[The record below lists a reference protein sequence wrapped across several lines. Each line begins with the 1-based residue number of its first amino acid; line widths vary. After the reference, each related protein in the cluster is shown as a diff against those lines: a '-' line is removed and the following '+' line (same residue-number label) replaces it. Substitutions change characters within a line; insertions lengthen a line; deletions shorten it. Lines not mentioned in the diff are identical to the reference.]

1 MNKNNSNSDHIEK
14 QDDSLLDGNN
24 IIYLESLYES
34 YLKDPQ
40 SISSKWQSYFSSL
53 ANNSEQTEVL
63 HSEVRAHFKALA
75 LDNRSLNCS
84 PQDNYSPQDNNADH
98 CSVEIKNEKQVKV
111 LQLINSYRFSGHKK
125 AHTNP
130 LNEVNLNT
138 PELPEV
144 PELTLQ
150 YHDLGAEDLASKFI
164 TGSLFAKD
172 EMSLE
177 KIIHQLE
184 HSYCDVIGAQY
195 MYLSS
200 TEEKR
205 WLQERLESR
214 LNQTDFSVE
223 DQTKILKKLIAA
235 ETLERY
241 LHTRYVGQKRFSL
254 EGGDSLI
261 PLLDA
266 LIQHAGETGVN
277 EIVLGMAHRGR
288 LNVLINIMGKSP
300 ALLFEEFAGNFNNN
314 GRTGDVKYHLGYA
327 SNMST
332 PGGPVH
338 LALAFNPSHL
348 EIVGPV
354 VEGAVRARQDRRHSN
369 PGDQVIPIVIHGDAA
384 LAGQGVNM
392 ETLNMSQTRGYGTHG
407 TIHIV
412 INNQIGFTTN
422 TISDSRSSEY
432 CTDLAK
438 MVDAPVFHVN
448 GDRPEAVIDVTK
460 IAVDYRN
467 AFKKDVFIDLVCY
480 RRHGHNEAD
489 EPSATQPLMYNKIKA
504 LETTQARYAQ
514 QLINSNIIQ
523 PGKVQALIQEYRESL
538 DKGVPTV
545 PHLLESSTLEP
556 EFPVN
561 WGRFKDADWEA
572 PANTVISKERF
583 IALGKQ
589 LTMTPENFKLNA
601 RVKSI
606 VDKRVQMANGELPTD
621 WGFGENL
628 AYAAL
633 VQEGFPIRL
642 SGEDCGRGTFFHRHA
657 VFHDQKNGQDYIP
670 LQHVTED
677 QASFTVIDSLLSEE
691 AVLAFEF
698 GYATT
703 EADMLVIWEAQFGD
717 FANGAQVVIDQ
728 FISSAEQKWG
738 LLSGLVMLLPHGY
751 EGMGP
756 EHSSARLERYLQL
769 CAQNNMQVC
778 IPTTPAQVFHMLRR
792 QMIRRF
798 RKPLIVMTPKSL
810 LRHPLAVSS
819 SEEYTDYGFQTV
831 IDEVDKTL
839 DTKEIDR
846 IVLCSG
852 KVYYELLEK
861 RLSEDMKNVA
871 LIRIEQLYPLPE
883 ENLAKV
889 LLQYSSAKTCIWCQE
904 EPLNQGAWLNI
915 QLRLSTLLNKHEITI
930 PLIVASR
937 PEMAAPA
944 EGSHKMHVAAQT
956 KLISSALGL

>member
-1 MNKNNSNSDHIEK
+1 MKKINSKSDSNIDDIC
-14 QDDSLLDGNN
+14 DDSLLDANN

-34 YLKDPQ
+34 YLRDPET
-40 SISSKWQSYFSSL
+40 ISSSWQSFFSSL
-53 ANNSEQTEVL
+53 SHDAPNTEAI
-63 HSEVRAHFKALA
+63 HSDVRAHFKTLA
-75 LDNRSLNCS
+75 LQNRQLPYHQQENHIEQCS
-84 PQDNYSPQDNNADH
+84 I
-98 CSVEIKNEKQVKV
+98 EIKNAKQVKV

-125 AHTNP
+125 AITNP
-130 LNEVNLNT
+130 LD
-138 PELPEV
+138 ELSINNSDTSEI

-150 YHDLGAEDLASKFI
+150 YHDLKEDDLSKEFN
-164 TGSLFAKD
+164 TGSLFARD
-172 EMSLE
+172 EMLLND
-177 KIIHQLE
+177 IIEQLE

-195 MYLSS
+195 MYMSS
-200 TEEKR
+200 VEEKR
-205 WLQERLESR
+205 WLQKRLENR
-214 LNQTDFSVE
+214 QQHVKFSS
-223 DQTKILKKLIAA
+223 DDKKNILKKLIAA
-235 ETLERY
+235 EGLEHY
-241 LHTRYVGQKRFSL
+241 LHTKYVGQKRFSL

-266 LIQHAGETGVN
+266 LIQHAGTNGVN

-300 ALLFEEFAGNFNNN
+300 ALLFKEFEGNAKNN
-314 GRTGDVKYHLGYA
+314 GCTGDVKYHLGFA
-327 SNMST
+327 SDMST

-369 PGDQVIPIVIHGDAA
+369 PGKQVVPIVIHGDAA
-384 LAGQGVNM
+384 IAGQGVNM
-392 ETLNMSQTRGYGTHG
+392 ETLNMSQTRGYRTHG

-422 TISDSRSSEY
+422 TVSDTRSSEY

-438 MVDAPVFHVN
+438 MVNAPVFHVN
-448 GDRPEAVIDVTK
+448 GDRPEAVISITK

-467 AFKKDVFIDLVCY
+467 TFNKDVFIDLVCY

-489 EPSATQPLMYNKIKA
+489 EPSATQPLMYNKIRA
-504 LETTQARYAQ
+504 LETTQTRYAQ
-514 QLINSNIIQ
+514 QLIKDGIIQ
-523 PGKVQALIQEYRESL
+523 PGEVQDLIQEYRESL
-538 DKGVPTV
+538 DNGVPTV
-545 PHLLESSTLEP
+545 PHLLEKSTLIQ

-561 WGRFKDADWEA
+561 WGRFKDASWDC
-572 PANTVISKERF
+572 PANTLISRERF
-583 IALGKQ
+583 TALGKQ
-589 LTMTPENFKLNA
+589 LTITPDDFKMNA
-601 RVKSI
+601 RVASI
-606 VDKRVQMANGELPTD
+606 VNKRAKMAAAELPTD

-633 VQEGFPIRL
+633 LQEGFPIRL

-657 VFHDQKNGQDYIP
+657 VFHHQENGESYIP
-670 LQHVTED
+670 LQHITED
-677 QASFTVIDSLLSEE
+677 QSSFTVIDSLLSEE
-691 AVLAFEF
+691 AVLAFEY

-703 EADMLVIWEAQFGD
+703 EADILVIWEAQFGD

-738 LLSGLVMLLPHGY
+738 LLHGLVMLLPHGY

-798 RKPLIVMTPKSL
+798 RKPLIVMAPKSL

-819 SEEYTDYGFQTV
+819 IEEYTDKGFQTI
-831 IDEVDKTL
+831 IDETDTTL
-839 DTKEIDR
+839 VPEEIER

-852 KVYYELLEK
+852 KIYYELLEK
-861 RLSEDMKNVA
+861 RLKEGLKNIA
-871 LIRIEQLYPLPE
+871 FIRVEQLYPLSE
-883 ENLAKV
+883 EV
-889 LLQYSSAKTCIWCQE
+889 LGEILKPYSSATTCIWCQE

-915 QLRLSTLLNKHEITI
+915 QPRLLNLLIKNDISL
-930 PLIVASR
+930 PLVVASR

-944 EGSHKMHVAAQT
+944 
-956 KLISSALGL
+956 

>member
-1 MNKNNSNSDHIEK
+1 MKENYSDSELTPSIK
-14 QDDSLLDGNN
+14 KKPDDSLLDGNN
-24 IIYLESLYES
+24 VIYLESLYET
-34 YLKDPQ
+34 YLKDPL
-40 SISSKWQSYFSSL
+40 SISPSWRSYFSELNHNTS
-53 ANNSEQTEVL
+53 QTESF
-63 HSEVRAHFKALA
+63 HSDVRARFKTLA
-75 LDNRSLNCS
+75 LDKSRSRCS
-84 PQDNYSPQDNNADH
+84 PGRMETLPHSLEREN
-98 CSVEIKNEKQVKV
+98 VKLIKV
-111 LQLINSYRFSGHKK
+111 LSLINSYRFLGHKK
-125 AHTNP
+125 AITNP
-130 LNEVNLNT
+130 LDEVHIES
-138 PELPEV
+138 PALPEV
-144 PELTLQ
+144 PELTLK
-150 YHDLGAEDLASKFI
+150 YHDLDENDLNSI
-164 TGSLFAKD
+164 IPTGPLFTKD
-172 EMSLE
+172 KMTLTE
-177 KIIHQLE
+177 IIRQLE
-184 HSYCDVIGAQY
+184 HSYCDVIGSQY
-195 MYLSS
+195 MYISS
-200 TEEKR
+200 IEEKR
-205 WLQERLESR
+205 WLQKRLESR
-214 LNQTDFSVE
+214 SHQAVYTDE
-223 DQTKILKKLIAA
+223 ERINILKKLIAA

-241 LHTRYVGQKRFSL
+241 LHTKYVGQKRFSL

-266 LIQHAGETGVN
+266 LIQHAGKTGVN

-288 LNVLINIMGKSP
+288 LNVLINILGKSP
-300 ALLFEEFAGNFNNN
+300 GVLFREFEGSINN
-314 GRTGDVKYHLGYA
+314 GERTGDVKYHLGYA
-327 SNMST
+327 SDMST

-354 VEGAVRARQDRRHSN
+354 VEGAVRARQDRRHAN
-369 PGDQVIPIVIHGDAA
+369 PGDQVIPVVIHGDAA

-392 ETLNMSQTRGYGTHG
+392 ETLNMSQTRGYRTHG

-422 TISDSRSSEY
+422 TISDTRSTEY

-448 GDRPEAVIDVTK
+448 GDRPEAVMEITK

-467 AFKKDVFIDLVCY
+467 TYKKDVFIDLVCY

-489 EPSATQPLMYNKIKA
+489 EPSATQPLMYHKIKA
-504 LETTQARYAQ
+504 LATTQVRYAQ
-514 QLINSNIIQ
+514 QLIKSKVIQ
-523 PGKVQALIQEYRESL
+523 PEEVQSLIREYRESL
-538 DKGVPTV
+538 DNGIPMV
-545 PHLLESSTLEP
+545 PHLLEKSTLEQ

-561 WGRFKDADWEA
+561 WGRFKNASWEA
-572 PANTVISKERF
+572 PANTLITKERF
-583 IALGKQ
+583 TSLGKQ
-589 LTMTPENFKLNA
+589 LATAPEGFKLNP
-601 RVKSI
+601 RVASI
-606 VDKRVQMANGELPTD
+606 VNKRAQMASATLPTD

-657 VFHDQKNGQDYIP
+657 VFHDQNNGQTYIP

-677 QASFTVIDSLLSEE
+677 QSSFTVIDSLLSEE
-691 AVLAFEF
+691 AVLAFEY

-703 EADMLVIWEAQFGD
+703 EADILVIWEAQFGD

-769 CAQNNMQVC
+769 CAQHNMQIC

-792 QMIRRF
+792 QMARRF

-810 LRHPLAVSS
+810 LRHPLAVSCM
-819 SEEYTDYGFQTV
+819 EEYTVSGFQTV
-831 IDEVDKTL
+831 IDEVDDTL
-839 DTKEIDR
+839 PVDEIER

-852 KVYYELLEK
+852 KIYYELLEK
-861 RLSEDMKNVA
+861 RLAEDTRNVA
-871 LIRIEQLYPLPE
+871 LIRVEQLYPFPE
-883 ENLAKV
+883 ESLSRILNR
-889 LLQYSSAKTCIWCQE
+889 YHSATTCVWCQE
-904 EPLNQGAWLNI
+904 EPFNQGAWLNI
-915 QLRLSTLLNKHEITI
+915 QPWLTQLLIKNEISI
-930 PLIVASR
+930 PLVVASR

-944 EGSHKMHVAAQT
+944 EGSHKMHVVAQSR
-956 KLISSALGL
+956 LIEDALGL

>member
-1 MNKNNSNSDHIEK
+1 MNKKNSKSDSNINY
-14 QDDSLLDGNN
+14 DDSLLDGNN
-24 IIYLESLYES
+24 IIYLETLYES
-34 YLKDPQ
+34 YLRDPET
-40 SISSKWQSYFSSL
+40 ISSSWQSFFSSIGQDDSKRE
-53 ANNSEQTEVL
+53 AF
-63 HSEVRAHFKALA
+63 HSDIRAHFKSLA
-75 LDNRSLNCS
+75 LKNRQL
-84 PQDNYSPQDNNADH
+84 PYSQQENKIDQ
-98 CSVEIKNEKQVKV
+98 CSVEIKNAKQVKV

-125 AHTNP
+125 AMTNP
-130 LNEVNLNT
+130 LDEVSIKSLKT
-138 PELPEV
+138 PEI

-150 YHDLGAEDLASKFI
+150 NHDLEESDLSTEFY
-164 TGSLFAKD
+164 TGSLFAQD
-172 EMSLE
+172 EMPLH
-177 KIIHQLE
+177 KIIEQLE
-184 HSYCDVIGAQY
+184 RSYCEVIGAQY
-195 MYLSS
+195 MYISS
-200 TEEKR
+200 LKEKR
-205 WLQERLESR
+205 WLQQRLENR
-214 LNQTDFSVE
+214 HNHIKFTDD
-223 DQTKILKKLIAA
+223 DQINILKKLIAA
-235 ETLERY
+235 EGLERY

-266 LIQHAGETGVN
+266 LIQHAGTRGVN

-300 ALLFEEFAGNFNNN
+300 ARLFQEFAGNFNNN
-314 GRTGDVKYHLGYA
+314 GRTGDVKYHLGFA
-327 SNMST
+327 SDMST

-354 VEGAVRARQDRRHSN
+354 VEGAVKARQDRRHSN
-369 PGDQVIPIVIHGDAA
+369 PGEQVVPVVIHGDAA

-392 ETLNMSQTRGYGTHG
+392 ETLNMSQTRGYRTHG

-412 INNQIGFTTN
+412 INNQIGFTTS
-422 TISDSRSSEY
+422 TISDTRSSEY

-448 GDRPEAVIDVTK
+448 GDRPEAVIDITK
-460 IAVDYRN
+460 IAMDYRN
-467 AFKKDVFIDLVCY
+467 TFNKDVFIDLVCY

-504 LETTQARYAQ
+504 LETTKTRYAQ
-514 QLINSNIIQ
+514 QLIEAGVIQ
-523 PGKVQALIQEYRESL
+523 PGEVQDLIQKYRESL
-538 DKGVPTV
+538 DNGVPTV
-545 PHLLESSTLEP
+545 PHLLEKSTLEQ

-561 WGRFKDADWEA
+561 WSRFKDANWDC
-572 PANTVISKERF
+572 PANTIITKERF
-583 IALGKQ
+583 TALGKQ
-589 LTMTPENFKLNA
+589 LTFTPDGFKMNA
-601 RVKSI
+601 RVTSI
-606 VDKRVQMANGELPTD
+606 VDKRTKMAAGKLATD

-633 VQEGFPIRL
+633 LQEGFPIRL

-657 VFHDQKNGQDYIP
+657 VFHHQKTGESYIP

-677 QASFTVIDSLLSEE
+677 QSSFTVIDSLLSEE
-691 AVLAFEF
+691 AVLAFEY

-703 EADMLVIWEAQFGD
+703 EADILVIWEAQFGD

-778 IPTTPAQVFHMLRR
+778 TPTTPAQVFHMLRR

-798 RKPLIVMTPKSL
+798 RKPLIVMSPKSL
-810 LRHPLAVSS
+810 LRHPLAVSNI
-819 SEEYTDYGFQTV
+819 EEYTDAGFQTV
-831 IDEVDKTL
+831 INETDKTL
-839 DTKEIDR
+839 VPEEIEQV
-846 IVLCSG
+846 VLCSG
-852 KVYYELLEK
+852 KIYYELLEK
-861 RLSEDMKNVA
+861 RLAEGLKNVT

-883 ENLAKV
+883 ETLGEILKN
-889 LLQYSSAKTCIWCQE
+889 YSGAKTCIWCQE
-904 EPLNQGAWLNI
+904 EPLNQGTWLYI
-915 QLRLSTLLNKHEITI
+915 QPRLTSLLIKNKITL
-930 PLIVASR
+930 PLSVASR

-944 EGSHKMHVAAQT
+944 EGSHKMHIDAQT
-956 KLISSALGL
+956 KLINTALGL